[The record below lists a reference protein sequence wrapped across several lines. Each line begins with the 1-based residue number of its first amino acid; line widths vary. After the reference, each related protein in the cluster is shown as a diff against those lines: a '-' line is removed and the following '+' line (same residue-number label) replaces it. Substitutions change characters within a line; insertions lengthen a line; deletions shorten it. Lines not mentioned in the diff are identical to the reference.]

1 MNICNIKYIKY
12 IICRR
17 RFGNRSS
24 QRTNVI
30 LDSEE
35 ETNRS
40 GDIAMC
46 DENENVSGDYMF
58 KRYSQ
63 DAIRKSNL
71 SINSCVSI
79 GSTMSSYG
87 RKKRRAPQPPRR
99 SENIETNEVNQIFY
113 LNSFLLNLS
122 IFIISLFQTVH
133 EASNI
138 KLQIVEP
145 TDITRVTENI
155 DDLTKKSKNLDQ
167 EVNKEKE
174 NSILSSNDISSKK
187 TEDNLTKIIETNAN
201 IEKTSIEKKLVDMEQ
216 LESKISVIEDYKESE
231 KDFEQSKKEEEDIQV
246 EYCRTSEKNIE
257 IIKDVDQTN
266 SLELDDISLR
276 RKSSSS
282 TLSRNDSFSVKDEIE
297 KIERQIKALETK
309 NASKNCSEEK
319 NIRNSIQENRR
330 HFFQNM
336 VETDNDKDPI
346 KIEFK
351 EFPKEQ
357 KDIHVVRLNDSP
369 IPVIAPREPVKVIEL
384 HISEPIRRKP
394 EILEDVNPIP
404 KPRRHSA
411 LNLNLND
418 SQSNMTLNNKNF
430 EPIRGKSL

>member
-1 MNICNIKYIKY
+1 M
-12 IICRR
+12 
-17 RFGNRSS
+17 
-24 QRTNVI
+24 
-30 LDSEE
+30 
-35 ETNRS
+35 
-40 GDIAMC
+40 
-46 DENENVSGDYMF
+46 
-58 KRYSQ
+58 
-63 DAIRKSNL
+63 
-71 SINSCVSI
+71 
-79 GSTMSSYG
+79 
-87 RKKRRAPQPPRR
+87 
-99 SENIETNEVNQIFY
+99 
-113 LNSFLLNLS
+113 
-122 IFIISLFQTVH
+122 
-133 EASNI
+133 
-138 KLQIVEP
+138 
-145 TDITRVTENI
+145 
-155 DDLTKKSKNLDQ
+155 
-167 EVNKEKE
+167 
-174 NSILSSNDISSKK
+174 SSNDVSSKE

-201 IEKTSIEKKLVDMEQ
+201 TENKEKTCIEEKLVDMEQ

-231 KDFEQSKKEEEDIQV
+231 KDFEQSKKEEGDIHV
-246 EYCRTSEKNIE
+246 EYCRTSQKNIE

-297 KIERQIKALETK
+297 KIEKQIKALETK

-411 LNLNLND
+411 LNLND
-418 SQSNMTLNNKNF
+418 SQSNMILNNTKNF